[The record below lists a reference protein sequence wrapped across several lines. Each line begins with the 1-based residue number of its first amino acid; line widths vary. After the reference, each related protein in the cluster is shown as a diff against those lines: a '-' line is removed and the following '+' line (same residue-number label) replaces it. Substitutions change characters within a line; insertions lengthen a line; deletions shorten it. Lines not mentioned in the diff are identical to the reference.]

1 MTSSVEPDSPEE
13 KFLVDF
19 LYADRPRLA
28 VLAAQ
33 LFDDG
38 NLVGVKKNSQSG
50 VDSILKFK
58 GGVPG
63 VAGGETSSTDKVQ
76 ESIERQF
83 DAAWT
88 GPLNVIKELNELG
101 LITEDLGNAAFGQI
115 VLVRGQIYV
124 ADLRMLQKLWVPV
137 MKMEG
142 AKALAEAKTE
152 ADKRKARASTK
163 EAEGILSMVELLPHS
178 LQFRISNADA
188 ACWATLDSEQ
198 ITISPADLAF
208 KHGPSIPG
216 EWLAIG
222 VLDAKPNSVF
232 DGLIDSLGNMGT
244 PVLEGMAQVMSGLR
258 QTFGRPET
266 DYGFTPLVIYR
277 PID

>member
-1 MTSSVEPDSPEE
+1 MTLNVELDSPEE

-38 NLVGVKKNSQSG
+38 NIVGIKKSSQSG
-50 VDSILKFK
+50 VDSAIKFK

-63 VAGGETSSTDKVQ
+63 VAGGESSTTDKAN

-83 DAAWT
+83 DASWSA
-88 GPLNVIKELNELG
+88 PLNVIRELTLRG
-101 LITEDLGNAAFGQI
+101 LIIQELDGAAFGQI
-115 VLVRGQIYV
+115 VLIRGQIYV
-124 ADLRMLQKLWVPV
+124 ADVRMLQKLWKPLV
-137 MKMEG
+137 KAEN
-142 AKALAEAKTE
+142 AKALEEARTE
-152 ADKRKARASTK
+152 AEKRKVRQAAKS
-163 EAEGILSMVELLPHS
+163 AEGTLDMVELLPHS
-178 LQFRISNADA
+178 LQFRISNAEA
-188 ACWATLDSEQ
+188 ACWATLDPEQMTINSE
-198 ITISPADLAF
+198 DLAF

-222 VLDAKPNSVF
+222 VLDAKPNTLV
-232 DGLIDSLGNMGT
+232 DGLVDSLGNMSS
-244 PVLEGMAQVMSGLR
+244 PLHEGMAQVLSGLR
-258 QTFGRPET
+258 QGFGRPES
-266 DYGFTPLVIYR
+266 DFGFTPLVIYR

>member
-1 MTSSVEPDSPEE
+1 MTSSVELDSPEE

-50 VDSILKFK
+50 VDSLMKFK

-63 VAGGETSSTDKVQ
+63 IAGGETSSTDKVQ

-83 DAAWT
+83 DASWS
-88 GPLNVIKELNELG
+88 GPLNVIRELNELG
-101 LITEDLGNAAFGQI
+101 LVTSDLSNAAFGQI
-115 VLVRGQIYV
+115 VFLRGQIYV
-124 ADLRMLQKLWVPV
+124 ADLRMLQKLWMPV
-137 MKMEG
+137 MKADGE
-142 AKALAEAKTE
+142 KALAAAKTE
-152 ADKRKARASTK
+152 AEKRKAKASTK
-163 EAEGILSMVELLPHS
+163 EAEGMMSMVELLPHS
-178 LQFRISNADA
+178 LQFRISNADV
-188 ACWATLDSEQ
+188 ACWATLDPEQ
-198 ITISPADLAF
+198 MTINPADLAF

-222 VLDAKPNSVF
+222 VLDARPNSVF
-232 DGLIDSLGNMGT
+232 DGLINSIGNMSS
-244 PVLEGMAQVMSGLR
+244 PVHEGMAQVMAGLR
-258 QTFGRPET
+258 QGFGRPES